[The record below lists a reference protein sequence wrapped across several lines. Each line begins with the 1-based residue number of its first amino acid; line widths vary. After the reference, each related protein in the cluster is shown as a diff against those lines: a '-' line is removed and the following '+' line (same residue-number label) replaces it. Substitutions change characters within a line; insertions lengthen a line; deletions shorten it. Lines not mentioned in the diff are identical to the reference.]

1 VTPGASATP
10 GAPETPGAPA
20 TRLLELREV
29 AVTYQRREAPP
40 VLAVA
45 GVDLEVERG
54 QVVGLVGETGCG
66 KSSLA
71 RAAVG
76 LVRPSGGQVLFDG
89 RPVVPLGRRARPRD
103 QVRLQMVFQD
113 PYSSLNPRRRV
124 GEQVADGL
132 AARGRVG
139 SSGRRMGRVAPGS
152 LNPRGA
158 RVGELL
164 ERVGLPVDAAERFP
178 HEFSGG
184 QRQRIA
190 IARALAPDPA
200 LIVADEPISALD
212 ASAQAQI
219 ANLLVALARDLGMG
233 LLFISHDLAIVRQVA
248 DVVAVMYLGK
258 VVEVGPTAELWRTPA
273 HPYSEALIGAVPP
286 PDGSGRLP
294 TDLPGEVP
302 DPSRPPSGCRFRP
315 RCPHAFDRC
324 GQEPPLLALRGGRQ
338 AACWLQSEGG
348 RPERPSALAGRVRA

>member
-1 VTPGASATP
+1 VTRAGDGGNGGQAAAGASD
-10 GAPETPGAPA
+10 
-20 TRLLELREV
+20 RLLELRDV
-29 AVTYQRREAPP
+29 AVTYQRRDAPP
-40 VLAVA
+40 VMAVA
-45 GVDLEVERG
+45 GVDLEVEHG

-71 RAAVG
+71 RAVVG
-76 LVRPSGGQVLFDG
+76 LVKPSGGTVRFEG
-89 RPVVPLGRRARPRD
+89 KPVAPLRRRARPRD

-113 PYSSLNPRRRV
+113 PYASLNPRRRI
-124 GEQVADGL
+124 GDQIADGL
-132 AARGRVG
+132 ANGLGGR
-139 SSGRRMGRVAPGS
+139 SGRQ
-152 LNPRGA
+152 A

-164 ERVGLPVDAAERFP
+164 ERVGLPGAAAERFP

-212 ASAQAQI
+212 ASAQASI
-219 ANLLVALARDLGMG
+219 ANLLVSLGRDLGMG
-233 LLFISHDLAIVRQVA
+233 LLFISHDLAIVRQLA

-258 VVEVGPTAELWRTPA
+258 VVEVGPTAALWRTPA

-294 TDLPGEVP
+294 DDLPGEVP

-324 GQEPPLLALRGGRQ
+324 DQPPPLLDLEGGRG
-338 AACWLQSEGG
+338 AACWLQTERGAAV
-348 RPERPSALAGRVRA
+348 RPSTLAGRSQA

>member
-1 VTPGASATP
+1 MTAAAIGRAGGNGSRPDGADH
-10 GAPETPGAPA
+10 
-20 TRLLELREV
+20 LLELREV
-29 AVTYQRREAPP
+29 AVTYQRRDAPP
-40 VLAVA
+40 VMAVA
-45 GVDLEVERG
+45 GVDLQVERG

-76 LVRPSGGQVLFDG
+76 LVKPSGGEVRFEG
-89 RPVVPLGRRARPRD
+89 RPVAPLRRRARPRD

-113 PYSSLNPRRRV
+113 PYASLNPRRRV
-124 GEQVADGL
+124 GDQIADGL
-132 AARGRVG
+132 AGGGGRGV
-139 SSGRRMGRVAPGS
+139 RRGK
-152 LNPRGA
+152 
-158 RVGELL
+158 VGELL
-164 ERVGLPVDAAERFP
+164 ERVGLTGGAAERFP

-190 IARALAPDPA
+190 IARALAADPA

-212 ASAQAQI
+212 ASAQASI
-219 ANLLVALARDLGMG
+219 ANLLVSLGRDLGMG

-258 VVEVGPTAELWRTPA
+258 VVEVGPTAALWRTPG

-294 TDLPGEVP
+294 NDLPGEVP
-302 DPSRPPSGCRFRP
+302 DPSRPPAGCRFSP
-315 RCPHAFDRC
+315 RCPHRFDRC
-324 GQEPPLLALRGGRQ
+324 DQAPPLLELEGGRA
-338 AACWLQSEGG
+338 AACWLQRERSE
-348 RPERPSALAGRVRA
+348 PVRPSTLAARSSS

>member
-1 VTPGASATP
+1 MSAAAPGRP
-10 GAPETPGAPA
+10 GGNSSPAGGDGGRAGGDGGRAGAA
-20 TRLLELREV
+20 DHLLELREV
-29 AVTYQRREAPP
+29 AVTYQRRDAPP
-40 VLAVA
+40 VMAVA
-45 GVDLEVERG
+45 GVDLQVERG

-76 LVRPSGGQVLFDG
+76 LVKPSGGEVRFEG
-89 RPVVPLGRRARPRD
+89 RPVAPLRRRARPRD

-113 PYSSLNPRRRV
+113 PYASLNPRRRV
-124 GEQVADGL
+124 GDQVADGL
-132 AARGRVG
+132 ADGGGGRVG
-139 SSGRRMGRVAPGS
+139 RRG
-152 LNPRGA
+152 

-164 ERVGLPVDAAERFP
+164 ERVGLPVRAAERFP

-212 ASAQAQI
+212 ASAQASI
-219 ANLLVALARDLGMG
+219 ANLLVSLGRDLGMG
-233 LLFISHDLAIVRQVA
+233 LLFISHDLAIVRQLA

-258 VVEVGPTAELWRTPA
+258 VVEVGPTVALWRTPA

-294 TDLPGEVP
+294 NDLPGEVP
-302 DPSRPPSGCRFRP
+302 DPSRPPAGCRFSP
-315 RCPHAFDRC
+315 RCPHRFDRC
-324 GQEPPLLALRGGRQ
+324 DQAPPLLQLEGGRA
-338 AACWLQSEGG
+338 AACWLQQEGTE
-348 RPERPSALAGRVRA
+348 PARPSTLPARTSS